1 MNAFKRIICITAIV
15 LGFFN
20 LLDAKHHKEKKKT
33 TKSLVSLKWALTLCR
48 MRKSCNQS
56 WMI

>member
-1 MNAFKRIICITAIV
+1 MNIFKRVISVGVIV
-15 LGFFN
+15 LGLFN

-48 MRKSCNQS
+48 MHKSCNQL
-56 WMI
+56 WTI

>member
-20 LLDAKHHKEKKKT
+20 LLDAKHHKEKKE
-33 TKSLVSLKWALTLCR
+33 
-48 MRKSCNQS
+48 
-56 WMI
+56 

>member
-1 MNAFKRIICITAIV
+1 MNVFKRIISVGVIA
-15 LGFFN
+15 LGLFN
-20 LLDAKHHKEKKKT
+20 LLDAKHHKEKKKSM
-33 TKSLVSLKWALTLCR
+33 KSLVSLKWALVLCR

>member
-1 MNAFKRIICITAIV
+1 MNIFKRVISVGVII
-15 LGFFN
+15 LGLFN

>member
-1 MNAFKRIICITAIV
+1 MNAFKRIISVGVIA
-15 LGFFN
+15 LGLFN

-48 MRKSCNQS
+48 MRKSCNQL
-56 WMI
+56 WTI

>member
-1 MNAFKRIICITAIV
+1 MNIFKRVISVGVIA
-15 LGFFN
+15 LGLFN

-33 TKSLVSLKWALTLCR
+33 AKSLVSLKWVLTLCR
-48 MRKSCNQS
+48 MRKSYNQS

>member
-1 MNAFKRIICITAIV
+1 MNIFKRIICITAIV
-15 LGFFN
+15 LGFFS

-48 MRKSCNQS
+48 MHKSCNQS

>member
-1 MNAFKRIICITAIV
+1 MNIFKRVISVGVIV
-15 LGFFN
+15 LGLFN

-48 MRKSCNQS
+48 MHKSCNQL